1 MDATYAPSRTSS
13 VQASDTLKAQFDT
26 VCISVENS
34 VSDNHSVKDTVSQIV
49 IAIDDVAQQTQ
60 QANENFAELTKAS
73 ITLLSA
79 SLYTETGVAMVILP
93 TLLGNAVR

>member
-1 MDATYAPSRTSS
+1 MIGLVILLLNTATIAAATT
-13 VQASDTLKAQFDT
+13 AA
-26 VCISVENS
+26 IS
-34 VSDNHSVKDTVSQIV
+34 IV
-49 IAIDDVAQQTQ
+49 M
-60 QANENFAELTKAS
+60 TKAS